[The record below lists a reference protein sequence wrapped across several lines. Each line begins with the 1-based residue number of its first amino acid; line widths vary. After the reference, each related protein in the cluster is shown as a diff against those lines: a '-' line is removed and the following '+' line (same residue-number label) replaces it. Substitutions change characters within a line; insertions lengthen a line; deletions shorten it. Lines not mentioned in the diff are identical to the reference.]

1 MKLSRILFAFPW
13 RITTILALLAALP
26 LLVLW
31 AWIRWEVPPLQRY
44 YLAAYWHSSETAN
57 QAGSQTEIR
66 WLMETAPGRKRHW
79 LFGPDVVD
87 GGQNDFPLEL
97 SSFAVEQGWTGIERT
112 PAQNMD
118 SAELEKL
125 LREDF
130 YDGQPFRQLVHE
142 PLICGVATWFLVA
155 YLAFIMRGDIGEEW
169 SKLRRVM
176 KESEWGSYPGTCWPE
191 NRDGFSTRIRSRIA
205 RQISEQ
211 KSQFGW
217 SNFGTIIERKFRPK
231 EFQNPKRPRASE
243 RPVSTQV
250 RDQVSTSQ
258 QLATPLPLKPQEQ
271 STQRRTIFP
280 GSSPSST
287 EDSRAEPW
295 DESKWID

>member
-1 MKLSRILFAFPW
+1 MKLSRILFAFPC
-13 RITTILALLAALP
+13 RITLILSLLAALP
-26 LLVLW
+26 LLAFW
-31 AWIRWEVPPLQRY
+31 GWIRWEVPPLQRY

-130 YDGQPFRQLVHE
+130 YDGQPFRLLVHE
-142 PLICGVATWFLVA
+142 PLICGFATWFLVA
-155 YLAFIMRGDIGEEW
+155 YLAFMMRHDIGGEW

-176 KESEWGSYPGTCWPE
+176 KGSEWGSYPGTYWPE
-191 NRDGFSTRIRSRIA
+191 NRDGIVTRIRSQIA
-205 RQISEQ
+205 HQISGQ
-211 KSQFGW
+211 KIQLESMSFG
-217 SNFGTIIERKFRPK
+217 SAISRRLGLRKFP
-231 EFQNPKRPRASE
+231 NPESSRGSE

-250 RDQVSTSQ
+250 HDKVSASH
-258 QLATPLPLKPQEQ
+258 QLATPLPLNPQEP

-280 GSSPSST
+280 GSSPSDAK
-287 EDSRAEPW
+287 DSRSKPW
-295 DESKWID
+295 DESKWIE